1 VSEHQRDDVPNREL
15 QPEFDAFHY
24 GSPDREDEDGS
35 SVVMEMAGRA
45 LTVWREAR
53 AVGGSEIHGNRR
65 QSKLHLI
72 SPHILFAWSIRMF
85 GWRRMHV
92 AREVLWL
99 AFYICMLKWKLGWA
113 QPNNL
118 LATNVIYLYITVK
131 LVLRYFH

>member
-53 AVGGSEIHGNRR
+53 AVGGSEIHGNRNYI
-65 QSKLHLI
+65 SSLLTSFLHGLYGC
-72 SPHILFAWSIRMF
+72 SV
-85 GWRRMHV
+85 G
-92 AREVLWL
+92 EG
-99 AFYICMLKWKLGWA
+99 CMLLERCSGLHFTYA
-113 QPNNL
+113 C
-118 LATNVIYLYITVK
+118 
-131 LVLRYFH
+131 